1 MKKKRDNGFL
11 KFMIEN
17 KLNFFFK
24 NQIWHLGGIFVLFYI
39 STQFVGLESNTN
51 TFLEVGALGWFMI
64 AMFIPIIPQ
73 VYVWICWR
81 SELCWKLISNTIG
94 FKGYVILFFILII
107 SRLSAIVLCFV
118 DYGSLYKPGWFA
130 WILDLILFIPGAYT
144 MYSVKKY
151 FGFLRAAGADHFDQK
166 YRDMPF
172 ENRGIFK
179 WTPNAMYIFAVGIPF
194 SFAVATGSQSMFVV
208 AIYTYISIW
217 LHYFCTEKPDIV
229 EIYSN

>member
-1 MKKKRDNGFL
+1 
-11 KFMIEN
+11 MIEN

-24 NQIWHLGGIFVLFYI
+24 HQIWHLGGTIALFYI
-39 STQFVGLESNTN
+39 GLQFVDLSNNTN
-51 TFLEVGALGWFMI
+51 TFLGISAFEWFLV
-64 AMFIPIIPQ
+64 AMTIPLVHQ
-73 VYVWICWR
+73 TYVWICWR
-81 SELCWKLISNTIG
+81 SELCWKSISNTIG
-94 FKGYVILFFILII
+94 FKGYVIIFFILII

-130 WILDLILFIPGAYT
+130 WILGLILFIPGAYT

-151 FGFLRAAGADHFDQK
+151 FGFLRAAGADHFDSK
-166 YRDMPF
+166 YRNLPF

-179 WTPNAMYIFAVGIPF
+179 WTPNAMYVFAIGIPF

-217 LHYFCTEKPDIV
+217 LHYFCTEKPDIAI
-229 EIYSN
+229 IYNN

>member
-1 MKKKRDNGFL
+1 
-11 KFMIEN
+11 MIEN

-24 NQIWHLGGIFVLFYI
+24 NQVWHLGGTIVLFYI
-39 STQFVGLESNTN
+39 GIQFVDLGNNTN
-51 TFLEVGALGWFMI
+51 IFFGIGASGWFMI
-64 AMFIPIIPQ
+64 AMSIPLIHQ
-73 VYVWICWR
+73 TYVWICWR

-94 FKGYVILFFILII
+94 FKGYVVLFFILII
-107 SRLSAIVLCFV
+107 SRLSAIVLCFI
-118 DYGSLYKPGWFA
+118 DYGSLYQPGWLA
-130 WILDLILFIPGAYT
+130 WILGLILFIPGAYT

-151 FGFLRAAGADHFDQK
+151 FGFLRAAGADHFDPK
-166 YRDMPF
+166 YRDLPF

-179 WTPNAMYIFAVGIPF
+179 WTPNAMYVFAIGIPF

>member
-1 MKKKRDNGFL
+1 
-11 KFMIEN
+11 MIEN

-24 NQIWHLGGIFVLFYI
+24 NQVWHLGGTIVLFYI
-39 STQFVGLESNTN
+39 GIQFVDLGNNTN
-51 TFLEVGALGWFMI
+51 IFFGIGAFGWFMI
-64 AMFIPIIPQ
+64 AMSIPLIHQ
-73 VYVWICWR
+73 TYVWICWR

-94 FKGYVILFFILII
+94 FKGYVVLFFILII
-107 SRLSAIVLCFV
+107 SRLSAIVLCFI
-118 DYGSLYKPGWFA
+118 DYGSFYQPGWLA
-130 WILDLILFIPGAYT
+130 WILGLILFIPGAYT

-151 FGFLRAAGADHFDQK
+151 FGFLRAAGADHFDPK
-166 YRDMPF
+166 YRDLPF

-179 WTPNAMYIFAVGIPF
+179 WTPNAMYVFAIGIPF